1 MTRQRNL
8 KTAAILVLTALP
20 LAGGVVRGREPK
32 EPVFKYAGGTEDIA
46 SDCHGRVQL
55 SAEALSFRCA
65 QRTVEVPYATIVLM
79 QYRPDVAPKV
89 RGMNLNVSTGV
100 GFAALFFSKAKPP
113 NGSAVL
119 NNDKETAV
127 LDKEKDKEKP
137 KPVPKVDPWKA
148 VNLVKKIAGSSHEVV
163 IHDMQKSEV
172 ASKARER
179 GVRSVPAVVIDG
191 KLAGCCAGRGPDEH
205 VLRSALA

>member
-89 RGMNLNVSTGV
+89 RGMNLNWKVNPPHG
-100 GFAALFFSKAKPP
+100 GAKKNRYFSLIYNQNASPHVIVLEAPP
-113 NGSAVL
+113 DIMRPYLAEIDLKSGKRV
-119 NNDKETAV
+119 EV
-127 LDKEKDKEKP
+127 RGYEKYE
-137 KPVPKVDPWKA
+137 
-148 VNLVKKIAGSSHEVV
+148 
-163 IHDMQKSEV
+163 
-172 ASKARER
+172 
-179 GVRSVPAVVIDG
+179 
-191 KLAGCCAGRGPDEH
+191 
-205 VLRSALA
+205 